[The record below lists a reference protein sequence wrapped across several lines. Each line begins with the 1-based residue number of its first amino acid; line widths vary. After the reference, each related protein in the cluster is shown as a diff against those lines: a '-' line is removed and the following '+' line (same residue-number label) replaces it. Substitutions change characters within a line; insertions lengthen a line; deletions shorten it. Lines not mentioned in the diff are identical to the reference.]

1 MVDALNKKHVASAL
15 SYMAQ
20 SQASKFGIV
29 KFGNVECAVPMWFA
43 VQDAYDKL
51 NAEGAFEIGGK
62 LFGMHDE
69 EQAEHIICYDE
80 GVSEQC
86 VWDENNFEE
95 QSDKYQNQVCQI
107 IKLLK
112 RGTRVDF

>member
-1 MVDALNKKHVASAL
+1 MVDALN
-15 SYMAQ
+15 YMVQSSEAQ
-20 SQASKFGIV
+20 KQLPKMVMKFGDV
-29 KFGNVECAVPMWFA
+29 QCSVAFWFA

-69 EQAEHIICYDE
+69 EQAEYFICYDE
-80 GVSEQC
+80 RVCDQCLVDHVDPEASMEQ
-86 VWDENNFEE
+86 N
-95 QSDKYQNQVCQI
+95 QNQVCQI

-112 RGTRVDF
+112 QGTRVDF